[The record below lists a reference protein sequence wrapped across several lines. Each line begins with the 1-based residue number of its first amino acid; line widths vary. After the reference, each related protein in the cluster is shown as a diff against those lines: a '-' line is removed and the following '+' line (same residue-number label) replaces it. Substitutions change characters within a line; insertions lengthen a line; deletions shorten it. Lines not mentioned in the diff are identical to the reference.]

1 MKFIQLTDRNRPTG
15 AKDFFINVAYITG
28 MTPHTV
34 GAVVYVDLAHGGT
47 GKGDALLVNET
58 PEQILSK
65 IINAQ
70 EV

>member
-1 MKFIQLTDRNRPTG
+1 MKFIQLTDNRSIG
-15 AKDFFINVAYITG
+15 VKEYFINVAYITG
-28 MTPHTV
+28 MSRHTA
-34 GAVVYVDLAHGGT
+34 GTVVYVDIAHGGT
-47 GKGDALLVNET
+47 GKGDALLVNEP